1 MSMSKTEQGKI
12 QRIISNNL
20 YAFRFMWNNS
30 KPYLFTQLFH
40 SVFNAVCAPIYI
52 VLTSILFNML
62 DTGVNF
68 RDAIQIVLI
77 MAAVRLANI
86 VWNWIYGRS
95 IVAKYH
101 QELHYRFQ
109 KKIFEKVRTLE
120 LSKYDDPDFYN
131 NFIVSMNISDSIMA
145 GAISNITNIFG
156 FALTIVSVTSVLV
169 YVDFTA
175 AFIILASSAL
185 SMLIKSK
192 RNKIEFQKEI
202 DFTPIIRKGHY
213 ITRLFKQDDYAKEL
227 RITELHK
234 NLEHEYDENTK
245 DYNKL
250 AKTYGLKKVFID
262 IIEGLNSESIY
273 IAVIGVVLYKMMVV
287 GSVLLGGITVVV
299 NANWQLRNAAVTFAE
314 NIAALPQQSLYID
327 RLRTFLEYKPSTIGG
342 NTEAGDFEKLDIK
355 NISFAYPGGNP
366 VIKDVSL
373 TINKGEKIAIVGY
386 NGAGK
391 TTLIKLLMHL
401 YEVNSGDILYNG
413 TSIREINT
421 KSYQAKIGAVFQ
433 DYRIF
438 AATLAENVLGDEYTP
453 DKEKN
458 VKSAL
463 QLATFDAKLDS
474 LKNGI
479 NTMLTREFDE
489 SGTNLSGGEAQKVAI
504 ARVFAHPFELIIMDE
519 PSSALDPMAEYEL
532 NRHISEYAS
541 GKTAIFISHRLSTT
555 RHVDRIYMFE
565 DGRIIESGSHDE
577 LMKANGKY
585 AEMFNVQAENYR
597 NSQGE

>member
-1 MSMSKTEQGKI
+1 
-12 QRIISNNL
+12 
-20 YAFRFMWNNS
+20 
-30 KPYLFTQLFH
+30 
-40 SVFNAVCAPIYI
+40 
-52 VLTSILFNML
+52 
-62 DTGVNF
+62 
-68 RDAIQIVLI
+68 
-77 MAAVRLANI
+77 
-86 VWNWIYGRS
+86 
-95 IVAKYH
+95 
-101 QELHYRFQ
+101 
-109 KKIFEKVRTLE
+109 
-120 LSKYDDPDFYN
+120 
-131 NFIVSMNISDSIMA
+131 MNISDSIMA

-342 NTEAGDFEKLDIK
+342 NTKAGNFEK
-355 NISFAYPGGNP
+355 S
-366 VIKDVSL
+366 
-373 TINKGEKIAIVGY
+373 
-386 NGAGK
+386 
-391 TTLIKLLMHL
+391 
-401 YEVNSGDILYNG
+401 
-413 TSIREINT
+413 
-421 KSYQAKIGAVFQ
+421 
-433 DYRIF
+433 
-438 AATLAENVLGDEYTP
+438 
-453 DKEKN
+453 
-458 VKSAL
+458 
-463 QLATFDAKLDS
+463 
-474 LKNGI
+474 
-479 NTMLTREFDE
+479 
-489 SGTNLSGGEAQKVAI
+489 
-504 ARVFAHPFELIIMDE
+504 
-519 PSSALDPMAEYEL
+519 
-532 NRHISEYAS
+532 
-541 GKTAIFISHRLSTT
+541 
-555 RHVDRIYMFE
+555 
-565 DGRIIESGSHDE
+565 
-577 LMKANGKY
+577 
-585 AEMFNVQAENYR
+585 
-597 NSQGE
+597 